1 MKTKCEYHEQNIYT
15 MLNEKKTKWENNVN
29 LNPLEV
35 NLTAQLKEIIFSKI
49 AITSIRLFSIS
60 VKVFIAFHLVCKRD
74 DENFALKHNL

>member
-1 MKTKCEYHEQNIYT
+1 

-60 VKVFIAFHLVCKRD
+60 VKVFIAFHLV
-74 DENFALKHNL
+74 